1 MMKLLK
7 GFVKYPEYDIIK
19 SILEDNEIE
28 VQLKATGNIGVPFFG
43 DSTNCDVFVPEQQYQ
58 KAIELLNEYKEGGFN
73 NG

>member
-19 SILEDNEIE
+19 SILEESGIQ
-28 VQLKATGNIGVPFFG
+28 VQLRQTGNIGVPFFG
-43 DSTNCDVFVPEQQYQ
+43 DSTNCDIYVPEEFYQ
-58 KAIELLNEYKEGGFN
+58 KSLEILEEYKEGGFN

>member
-7 GFVKYPEYDIIK
+7 EFVKYPEYDIIK
-19 SILEDNEIE
+19 SILEENGIE

-43 DSTNCDVFVPEQQYQ
+43 DATNCDIYVPEEYYDRS
-58 KAIELLNEYKEGGFN
+58 IEIINEYKEGGLS